1 MGSLIDVL
9 NTIKMTSRLFS
20 MVSFLEM
27 GELKYFEQ
35 IAGQVSGAK
44 GCRVPAAVRVSGF
57 IVHM

>member
-1 MGSLIDVL
+1 
-9 NTIKMTSRLFS
+9 